1 MTPRKEK
8 ALRAVLQCR
17 TRKEAAAA
25 AGISPRTLRDYFRDP
40 EFSARLK
47 EESAAILDDAKRQL
61 QGKLAAAIDRLGDIA
76 EGEEANAA
84 QVSAGRAILEFALKY
99 TEFSD
104 ILQELEDGGPDV
116 L

>member
-8 ALRAVLQCR
+8 ALRAVLCCR
-17 TRKEAAAA
+17 TRREAAAT
-25 AGISPRTLRDYFRDP
+25 AGVSESTLRTYFHDP
-40 EFSARLK
+40 EFTARLK

-76 EGEEANAA
+76 TREDANAT
-84 QVSAGRAILEFALKY
+84 QVSAGRTLLEFALKY

-116 L
+116 F